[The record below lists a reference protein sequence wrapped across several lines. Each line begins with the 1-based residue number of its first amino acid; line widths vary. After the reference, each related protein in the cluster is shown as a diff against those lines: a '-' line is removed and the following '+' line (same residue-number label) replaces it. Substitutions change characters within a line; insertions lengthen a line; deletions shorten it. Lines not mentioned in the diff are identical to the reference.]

1 MADAVSHT
9 SKPQKLPAHQVT
21 SANNP
26 GKYTSSFL
34 YKAAL
39 ITVFLILL
47 HRFPSIAPEFLIQT
61 LHARSWELLQLI
73 LVGIFVSYGLFS
85 KRNDETEKDHGGSK
99 PDNPQSYVA
108 RLLQVP
114 SVFGDESECCQTTI
128 EENNKVVE
136 TLNSK
141 YTRGEPVVVVVKQN
155 SVVELENGT
164 EICQKPLLLPVR
176 SLKQRIAPEWN
187 ELDLGDES
195 GGKTGSITNPSR
207 FNSSSRKPRN
217 LEVGGLSYRT
227 LDDKLDENVAVLCSP
242 IPWRSRSA
250 RMEVKEHQGIQLEGA
265 VKSTSFLSSSS
276 SKNLSNPRNLTPS
289 TSFPSLS
296 LDKSG
301 EDDLVRKSN
310 YYSPPP
316 PPPPPPPLKSQFL
329 PTSMLSISKSSFTN
343 TAVSP
348 KNVLR
353 PSVPTE
359 ELSESGME
367 ELPKCGL
374 QNDSG
379 VLKSVRTYRLSEL
392 EKNSMDC
399 ITNFFEKMGYTD
411 TMSNDKLPEE
421 ELVEKFMTETSDE
434 NLVAESTQEGE
445 GEEEDYINGISS
457 HNREAETTD
466 NNGVDLGPDVDKKA
480 DEFIA
485 KFREQIRLQSIES
498 IKRSTAQHVG
508 MTFS

>member
-9 SKPQKLPAHQVT
+9 SKPQKLPAHRVT

-39 ITVFLILL
+39 TTVFLILL
-47 HRFPSIAPEFLIQT
+47 HRFPSIAPEFVIQT
-61 LHARSWELLQLI
+61 LHARIWELLQLI
-73 LVGIFVSYGLFS
+73 LMGIAVSYGLFS
-85 KRNDETEKDHGGSK
+85 KRNDETEKYHGGSK

-114 SVFGDESECCQTTI
+114 SVFDDESECCQTTI
-128 EENNKVVE
+128 EENTKVE

-141 YTRGEPVVVVVKQN
+141 YTRGEPVVVAVKQN
-155 SVVELENGT
+155 PVVELENGHKIT
-164 EICQKPLLLPVR
+164 QKPLLLPVR
-176 SLKQRIAPEWN
+176 SLKQKIAPEWN
-187 ELDLGDES
+187 ELDLGGES
-195 GGKTGSITNPSR
+195 GGKTGSITNSSR

-217 LEVGGLSYRT
+217 MEVGGLSYRT

-242 IPWRSRSA
+242 IPWRSRSEK
-250 RMEVKEHQGIQLEGA
+250 MEVNEHQLEGA
-265 VKSTSFLSSSS
+265 VKSKSFISSSS
-276 SKNLSNPRNLTPS
+276 SKNPS
-289 TSFPSLS
+289 TSFQSVS

-310 YYSPPP
+310 YYSSPPP

-329 PTSMLSISKSSFTN
+329 PTSMLSIPKPSFTN

-348 KNVLR
+348 KNILR

-359 ELSESGME
+359 ELSVSEME
-367 ELPKCGL
+367 ELPKCGI

-379 VLKSVRTYRLSEL
+379 ASKSVQTYRPSEL
-392 EKNSMDC
+392 EKR
-399 ITNFFEKMGYTD
+399 GYTE
-411 TMSNDKLPEE
+411 TMSNDNLPKV
-421 ELVEKFMTETSDE
+421 ELVEKVMMDTSDE
-434 NLVAESTQEGE
+434 DSVVANNTHEGE
-445 GEEEDYINGISS
+445 DINGICFN
-457 HNREAETTD
+457 NREAETTD
-466 NNGVDLGPDVDKKA
+466 NNSVDLGPDVDKKA

-498 IKRSTAQHVG
+498 IKGSTAQHVG